1 MIVDIEHTIGRQS
14 AGRQPAG
21 RHLAGRQSI
30 KIRNNQTVRLQ
41 DIPLL
46 AYQEFYDTVSDLLSL
61 AHCHCLNYYAFPYKN
76 KLRFICAIANDHERS
91 IEVLSHE
98 TENSKDAHLQ
108 ALTAKHY
115 AMHCYEREITENF
128 GVIFT
133 HHPWLK
139 PIRYP
144 HDRANKNSA
153 VNDYPFYSIESD
165 QLHEVG
171 VGPVHAGVIE
181 PGHFRFICNGEM
193 VLHLEIQLG
202 WQHRGIESLFLQKK
216 KLLERTTLA
225 ENIAGDSAVA
235 HNLAFVSLMESLGDL
250 PAKNDKRLGYE
261 RALALELE
269 RIGVHVGDLSAM
281 CTDVAFQLGSAVF
294 GALRTPIINYTQF
307 WCGNRFGKGF
317 LRTGGTNY
325 PINEKLI
332 NKLQFLF
339 DDFTTKFNEISV
351 YTFNLP
357 SVLSRFEN
365 CGTVTMKQA
374 QLIGAVGMVARTSG
388 LVRDVRHT
396 HPFASFVDIPYKPA
410 VLTTGDVHARGVLRK
425 MEIEKSTLYIQTL
438 KQNVLNLP
446 EPSKPVYKVNLAP
459 ESFAISLVEGWRGE
473 ICHCAITDEKGELA
487 HYKVKEPS
495 LHNWLG
501 LALALR
507 NTEISDFPIN
517 NKSFD
522 LSYCGYDL

>member
-1 MIVDIEHTIGRQS
+1 MIGNAENT
-14 AGRQPAG
+14 
-21 RHLAGRQSI
+21 I
-30 KIRNNQTVRLQ
+30 KIRNNETISLHN
-41 DIPLL
+41 IPLL
-46 AYQEFYDTVSDLLSL
+46 PYHKFYDTASALLGQ
-61 AHCHCLNYYAFPYKN
+61 AHYHCVNYYGFPYKN
-76 KLRFICAIANDHERS
+76 SLHLICAVANDHDRT
-91 IEVLSHE
+91 IEIFSCQIANE
-98 TENSKDAHLQ
+98 SGIHLES
-108 ALTAKHY
+108 LTAKHY
-115 AMHCYEREITENF
+115 AMHCYEREIAENF
-128 GVIFT
+128 GVVFT
-133 HHPWLK
+133 NHPWLK

-144 HDRANKNSA
+144 HDRANKSDTINT
-153 VNDYPFYSIESD
+153 YPFYSIAGD
-165 QLHEVG
+165 QIHEVG

-202 WQHRGIESLFLQKK
+202 WQHRGIEHLFLKKK

-225 ENIAGDSAVA
+225 ENITGDTAVG
-235 HNLAFVSLMESLGDL
+235 HNLAFVSLMESLGNL
-250 PAKNDKRLGYE
+250 PARYDKKLGYE
-261 RALALELE
+261 RALALEME
-269 RIGVHVGDLSAM
+269 RIGIHVGDLSAM

-294 GALRTPIINYTQF
+294 GALRTPIINYTQL

-332 NKLQFLF
+332 SKLQFLF

-357 SVLSRFEN
+357 SVLSRFEG
-365 CGTVTMKQA
+365 CGTVTLKQVK
-374 QLIGAVGMVARTSG
+374 LIGAVGMVARMAG
-388 LVRDVRHT
+388 MVRDIRHT
-396 HPFASFVDIPYKPA
+396 HPFASYTDIPYKPA
-410 VLTTGDVHARGVLRK
+410 VLTTGDVYARGVLRK

-438 KQNVLNLP
+438 KQNVMSLP
-446 EPSKPVYKVNLAP
+446 ESPKPVYKVNLAP

-473 ICHCAITDEKGELA
+473 ICHCAITDEDGELA